1 MIKIREDILSQ
12 LQNLGLSNLEGRPY
26 DCSFELLAAP
36 KERKR
41 LIMVG
46 FNGSSADKEQTNA
59 KAIQDSFHEPQLSN
73 IQNGLNGAWGPKT
86 LANRLKSLTEC
97 LGFDVQSTIYTNAL
111 LLCSQNA
118 YEIKRAAEGKI
129 LGDLKGLIDSSMKFF
144 SEVTIPLSQ
153 PELIVAYS
161 NGLSS
166 LSATKILLDTFG
178 LKDTFHEEQSS
189 SYYTT
194 YSFLARFG
202 DLHVPVVGI
211 RHMSR
216 FKPKT
221 DLVKSAW
228 KVQSGKLQQL
238 GG

>member
-1 MIKIREDILSQ
+1 
-12 LQNLGLSNLEGRPY
+12 
-26 DCSFELLAAP
+26 
-36 KERKR
+36 
-41 LIMVG
+41 
-46 FNGSSADKEQTNA
+46 
-59 KAIQDSFHEPQLSN
+59 
-73 IQNGLNGAWGPKT
+73 
-86 LANRLKSLTEC
+86 
-97 LGFDVQSTIYTNAL
+97 
-111 LLCSQNA
+111 
-118 YEIKRAAEGKI
+118 
-129 LGDLKGLIDSSMKFF
+129 MKFF

-166 LSATKILLDTFG
+166 LSAAKILLDAFG

-189 SYYTT
+189 PYYTT
-194 YSFLARFG
+194 YSFLAKIG

-228 KVQSGKLQQL
+228 KVQSGKLQKL